1 MRKGPILLAA
11 ILAICLLC
19 AKAQGVKGKVARL
32 EAYFS
37 AKAAE
42 HAFNGVILVA
52 EGSNIVYQKGFGYAD
67 FGTGRL
73 NTTHSRFPIAS
84 ITKLLTATAVLQLQD
99 RGLLNIEDPVQKY
112 LPDFP
117 YPSVTIQQLLTHT
130 SGVPGWD
137 EVFAQIAKKY
147 PDSIFTNT
155 DVVRQYA
162 RVNAKLAFKPGTAH
176 IYNNVNSVFAAL
188 IIKKASG
195 MPYESYM
202 QKNIFEPAGM
212 KDTFIPKITFYNYDS
227 CEKKH
232 LSRLYVTHLYN
243 DDKIAADT
251 IEENKRYWRRYNFRG
266 FGEIVTTATDLF
278 KFNLALL
285 KGKLLQPATLKE
297 SQTAIR
303 LTSGEPTR
311 MGLGWQ
317 VEQDSVL
324 GKIAGHGGG
333 ITGLSTGFLY
343 QFDHRRLAVVL
354 DNTQQSAEDLE
365 VDALMIMAGRKLKI
379 PGKSIA
385 HIFGLALVNSG
396 SVAARDSLERYKK
409 NPDYDLSED
418 QFNHLGYDLMRSGK
432 LNEALVTFKTNTT
445 LFPQSYNAFDSYGEA
460 LMQAGQKK
468 EALQMYQRSVE
479 LNPGNTNGKRMIK
492 ELTGQP

>member
-1 MRKGPILLAA
+1 MRKGPIILASLLAVC
-11 ILAICLLC
+11 ILG
-19 AKAQGVKGKVARL
+19 AKAQGLKGKVARL
-32 EAYFS
+32 DAYFS
-37 AKAAE
+37 AKAAQ

-52 EGSNIVYQKGFGYAD
+52 EGPNIIYQKAFGYAD

-73 NTTHSRFPIAS
+73 NTAHSRFPIAS

-117 YPSVTIQQLLTHT
+117 YPCVTIQQLLTHT
-130 SGVPGWD
+130 SGLPGWD
-137 EVFAQIAKKY
+137 DVFAQVAKKY
-147 PDSIFTNT
+147 LDSIFTNA
-155 DVVRQYA
+155 DVVSQYA
-162 RVNAKLAFKPGTAH
+162 KAHANLAFKPGTAH

-188 IIKKASG
+188 IIKKVSG
-195 MPYESYM
+195 ISYESYM

-227 CEKKH
+227 IEKKN
-232 LSRLYVTHLYN
+232 LSRLYVTHLFN
-243 DDKIAADT
+243 DQKEAADT
-251 IEENKRYWRRYNFRG
+251 MRDTKKYWHRYNFRG
-266 FGEIVTTATDLF
+266 FGEIVTTAYDLF
-278 KFNLALL
+278 LFNQALL
-285 KGKLLQPATLKE
+285 NGKLLKPETLKA
-297 SQTAIR
+297 SQTAIH
-303 LTSGEPTR
+303 LTGGQPTR

-333 ITGLSTGFLY
+333 ITGLSTGVLY
-343 QFDHRRLAVVL
+343 QFHKQRLAVVL
-354 DNTQQSAEDLE
+354 DNTQRSAEDME

-379 PGKSIA
+379 PGRSIA
-385 HIFGLALVNSG
+385 NIFGLALVNSG
-396 SVAARDSLERYKK
+396 SMAARDSLERYKK
-409 NPDYDLSED
+409 NPAYDLSEN

-432 LNEALVTFKTNTT
+432 LNEALVTFKINAM

-460 LMQAGQKK
+460 LMQAGQKN

-492 ELTGQP
+492 ELTN